1 MATIIGS
8 FLQIY
13 NKITST
19 WDTHYFTTHAN
30 AIIQTTEKQFIS
42 EELKNFIKDIKGD
55 ISGNYIDYDELTDTV
70 LSNTNEIALVKFR
83 VKSIEDLIN
92 LDNDSIISN
101 LQEIIDFIKNAEISE
116 GKTITEFVDD
126 ITKLKVNDTNPI
138 GATNEISIYAPT
150 NKGEVDQI
158 LVSTG
163 TSTPQ
168 FKTIKNV
175 VVKETTPSASDYGKT
190 SFQGGEIWI
199 DTGSTT
205 PSEPTTAYNLK
216 LVYNTSFGTGG
227 GVTGAI
233 GFYDF
238 LEDNNVTNDG
248 VTVPIL
254 YFESNEGLMA
264 LCIFKNS
271 AGTSDSFESGLGLYK
286 WNTNTNKY
294 DILYNNPMFRCVY
307 IYPYLDP
314 GHQQFYGGTDIII
327 PGGRLVLNNE
337 NLFDFTSLIH
347 IKPYSLIVVPS

>member
-13 NKITST
+13 NKTTST

-55 ISGNYIDYDELTDTV
+55 TSGNYIDYGELTDTV
-70 LSNTNEIALVKFR
+70 LSNTNEISGVKGR
-83 VKSIEDLIN
+83 VSSIEALIN
-92 LDNDSIISN
+92 LDEDNIISN
-101 LQEIIDFIKNAEISE
+101 LQEILDFISAAEISE

-150 NKGEVDQI
+150 NKGTVDQI

-216 LVYNTSFGTGG
+216 LVYNTSFETGG
-227 GVTGAI
+227 FTGVI
-233 GFYDF
+233 NFYNF
-238 LEDNNVTNDG
+238 LEDNNVTNNG

-271 AGTSDSFESGLGLYK
+271 TGASDSFESGLGL
-286 WNTNTNKY
+286 
-294 DILYNNPMFRCVY
+294 
-307 IYPYLDP
+307 
-314 GHQQFYGGTDIII
+314 
-327 PGGRLVLNNE
+327 
-337 NLFDFTSLIH
+337 
-347 IKPYSLIVVPS
+347 

>member
-1 MATIIGS
+1 MATIIGA

-13 NKITST
+13 NKDTGQ

-42 EELKNFIKDIKGD
+42 EELKNFIKNIKGD

-70 LSNTNEIALVKFR
+70 LSNTNEISG
-83 VKSIEDLIN
+83 VKSRVSSIEALIN
-92 LDNDSIISN
+92 LDEDNIISN
-101 LQEIIDFIKNAEISE
+101 LQEILDFISAAEITE

-150 NKGEVDQI
+150 NKGTVDQI

-199 DTGSTT
+199 YTGSTT
-205 PSEPTTAYNLK
+205 PSEPILT
-216 LVYNTSFGTGG
+216 YNTILKFNAPSDILNQFIAFIENPNNQDINYYHPATG
-227 GVTGAI
+227 I
-233 GFYDF
+233 YSYS
-238 LEDNNVTNDG
+238 
-248 VTVPIL
+248 VPIIT
-254 YFESNEGLMA
+254 FSTNEGIRRLEFYI
-264 LCIFKNS
+264 LQNENYGHGQYYGFQY
-271 AGTSDSFESGLGLYK
+271 AGNILLECCRTSNY
-286 WNTNTNKY
+286 
-294 DILYNNPMFRCVY
+294 V
-307 IYPYLDP
+307 P
-314 GHQQFYGGTDIII
+314 GMPEDHTWSPLEIVDLNEQEIII
-327 PGGRLVLNNE
+327 PGGQVLSDNR
-337 NLFDFTSLIH
+337 
-347 IKPYSLIVVPS
+347 